1 MLKTSGVESQAG
13 EQDRKEGW
21 EQRRK
26 PEDTQLGSRERET
39 ERAASAE
46 AWLLFAC

>member
-21 EQRRK
+21 EQWRK
-26 PEDTQLGSRERET
+26 PEDTQLGSREREP

-46 AWLLFAC
+46 AWALFAW